1 MPQVCKGCGAY
12 IKWVKMKTGGNMPV
26 DIDEVKIVRIGD
38 DLVGEVVGGYV
49 SHFATC
55 PKSDKFRKRDHR
67 RFAKGGEIG
76 K

>member
-1 MPQVCKGCGAY
+1 
-12 IKWVKMKTGGNMPV
+12 MPV

-38 DLVGEVVGGYV
+38 DLVGEVVGGYI